1 MAPRSEA
8 GGPARE
14 KATFALPLRP
24 GADPD
29 VGDAAAMAKSFESEY
44 MARYLEKIHVN
55 PSKATAALVSK
66 NAPFAAAKL
75 KTSLRANGGLSDEL
89 LVETPP
95 LQQQVRIGFHRASPK
110 DVYNTGLLLDVG
122 ESPQIVTPTGFADV
136 FANVHGTK
144 DEDEQEF
151 GEEVDEN
158 LLKKY
163 AKRFCF
169 PWNLLEKEKA
179 QRARALDTK
188 GRASNQEDASARR
201 EAVQN
206 ELRRG
211 FRRPQESY
219 MADSLKAFDSS
230 LHAWAAGLR
239 PTALRDRVTRAD
251 LDETSVLL
259 RHKHTAALFDAMA
272 DFLYASVVAPA
283 ADANLA
289 GSAREDPEAQRSRM
303 LMVQQGAASLEKK
316 CRSSRGLL
324 FFAFPV
330 LIVALRASVEML
342 FKAAFPLFVDSEAGK
357 DATDQMQA
365 CITSV
370 FDPNGYFGAVPVLM
384 SDSESVGGMRRL
396 GRRAHAPPRMHF
408 GDTSAALRAAIGS
421 PMNARARVMMS
432 NGPDG
437 PRQHSGVRPKDGPT
451 H

>member
-1 MAPRSEA
+1 
-8 GGPARE
+8 
-14 KATFALPLRP
+14 
-24 GADPD
+24 
-29 VGDAAAMAKSFESEY
+29 

-211 FRRPQESY
+211 F
-219 MADSLKAFDSS
+219 
-230 LHAWAAGLR
+230 
-239 PTALRDRVTRAD
+239 
-251 LDETSVLL
+251 
-259 RHKHTAALFDAMA
+259 
-272 DFLYASVVAPA
+272 
-283 ADANLA
+283 
-289 GSAREDPEAQRSRM
+289 
-303 LMVQQGAASLEKK
+303 
-316 CRSSRGLL
+316 
-324 FFAFPV
+324 
-330 LIVALRASVEML
+330 
-342 FKAAFPLFVDSEAGK
+342 
-357 DATDQMQA
+357 
-365 CITSV
+365 
-370 FDPNGYFGAVPVLM
+370 VP
-384 SDSESVGGMRRL
+384 
-396 GRRAHAPPRMHF
+396 
-408 GDTSAALRAAIGS
+408 
-421 PMNARARVMMS
+421 
-432 NGPDG
+432 
-437 PRQHSGVRPKDGPT
+437 
-451 H
+451 